1 MKLHPPSQSAKNVF
15 ARRMKQKR
23 VERGLSQK
31 QLGIAAGLDVGVA
44 SARINRY
51 ETGVHAPD
59 YLTALRIAEALGTAL
74 PSLYT
79 DDDRLLQVI
88 DGYTM
93 ADAQTQK
100 MVESLLQPFAPPKLQ
115 AAGKV

>member
-1 MKLHPPSQSAKNVF
+1 MEFSTTSQPTKNVF
-15 ARRMKQKR
+15 ARRLKQKR

-44 SARINRY
+44 STRINRY
-51 ETGVHAPD
+51 ETGVHSPD

-79 DDDRLLQVI
+79 ADDRLLHVI

-93 ADAQTQK
+93 ADTQTQR
-100 MVESLLQPFAPPKLQ
+100 MIESLLEPFVKLQ
-115 AAGKV
+115 AP

>member
-1 MKLHPPSQSAKNVF
+1 MELNTTAQLTKNVF
-15 ARRMKQKR
+15 ARRMKEKR

-31 QLGIAAGLDVGVA
+31 QLGIAAELDEGVA

-51 ETGVHAPD
+51 ETGVHSPD
-59 YLTALRIAEALGTAL
+59 YLTALRIAEALGTTL

-79 DDDRLLQVI
+79 SDDRLLHVI

-93 ADAQTQK
+93 ADAQTQR
-100 MVESLLQPFAPPKLQ
+100 MVESLLEPFVLHKLQ
-115 AAGKV
+115 AP